1 MGIVF
6 EFHRT
11 FQRCSLEEPGQSIF
25 PPKFLSTVPQILQV
39 TTGQF
44 RVIDLYMTHYFFTF
58 FTHFQVST
66 GFKRGIESRFQ

>member
-11 FQRCSLEEPGQSIF
+11 FQTITSKERCSLEEPGQSIF
-25 PPKFLSTVPQILQV
+25 TPKFLSTVPQILQV

-44 RVIDLYMTHYFFTF
+44 RVIDLFMTHYFITF

-66 GFKRGIESRFQ
+66 GL